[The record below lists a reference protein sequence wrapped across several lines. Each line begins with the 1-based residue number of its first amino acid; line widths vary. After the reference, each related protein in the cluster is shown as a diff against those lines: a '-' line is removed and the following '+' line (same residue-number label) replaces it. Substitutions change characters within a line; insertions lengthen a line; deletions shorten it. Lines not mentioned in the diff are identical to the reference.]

1 MKVVTGYRFK
11 GEKEICDPCFAA
23 DEMTTHRE
31 FFEVPGKVAVG
42 EECGVSGCQ
51 NFRDVSPS
59 DPRYRPHLYGL
70 GEAVDDVRQAEGVAD
85 VSLAAAKVVGKTLF
99 NVGLIA
105 GKLGWAAIK
114 TAPDIAESQ
123 MEELERKI
131 QKRIDSPQDGDDV
144 DELRIKLR
152 RVQQRREEFR
162 KQKESRS
169 S

>member
-1 MKVVTGYRFK
+1 MKVVTGYGFK
-11 GEKEICDPCFAA
+11 GEREICDPCFAA
-23 DEMTTHRE
+23 DEMTTHRK
-31 FFEVPGKVAVG
+31 FSEVSGKVATG
-42 EECGVSGCQ
+42 EECGVIGCS

-85 VSLAAAKVVGKTLF
+85 VSLATAKVVGKTLF

-114 TAPDIAESQ
+114 AAPNIAESQ
-123 MEELERKI
+123 MEALEKTI
-131 QKRIDSPQDGDDV
+131 QKRIDAPQDGDDV

-152 RVQQRREEFR
+152 RAQQLREELR
-162 KQKESRS
+162 KKRESRS